1 MPLNKKSSSLES
13 VSRALRTLSAGNRT
27 LLRASDEQELLRE
40 MCRVIVEQGGY
51 PLACVGY
58 TRNDENKTIQW
69 MECVGMDKEHLQAL
83 YPSWGG
89 TDVAKTPFGTAVTT
103 GKRSVARHVFTDPA
117 YATPA
122 DARLMELA
130 KARGYASATAFPL
143 RVEGEILGALMLA
156 AAESE
161 GFDDEE
167 LELLDELA
175 DDLAYGIA
183 NLRMRIEHRKAQEA
197 IAHLAYHDPLTDLP
211 NRIHLHQRLEEAIE
225 LAKQKHHPVA
235 LLYLEVG
242 QFRVINEIL
251 GRQAGDELVQQLA
264 RRLAGAARPD
274 ELPAHVGEAAFAL
287 LIPNVGADDAAMEAQ
302 RLLDI
307 LDDPVEISGL
317 TIDPPVSAGI
327 ALFPG
332 HGSDAKALLRRANA
346 AVRKAKPARGGYAF
360 YSGQEK
366 ENTLRLGLMGE
377 LRQAIERNELR
388 LYCQPKATIASGQP
402 CGAEA
407 LVRWDHPVHGS
418 INTGEFIKIAEQAAL
433 ITPLT
438 NWMLKAAFSQA
449 HAWYEAGLA
458 RPLSVNL
465 SVHDLRDARL
475 SERIRGLF
483 STWGLPPE
491 LIQFEITESA
501 LMEDPTSTLD
511 TLARLKELGVE
522 LYIDDY
528 GTGYSSLSYLQK
540 LPVDWIKIDQSF
552 VKPMATNND
561 SGLIVRSTIELA
573 HNLGLRVVAEGVESQ
588 VLWDQLGAWGCD
600 VAQGFFVGEPM
611 PADRFNEWET
621 QWSRGPTLAR

>member
-1 MPLNKKSSSLES
+1 MPPNKKPNKLES

-27 LLRASDEQELLRE
+27 LLRASDEQELVHD

-51 PLACVGY
+51 RLACVGY
-58 TRNDENKTIQW
+58 ARNDENKTIQW
-69 MECVGMDKEHLQAL
+69 MECNGMAKEHLQAL
-83 YPSWGG
+83 YPSWAG
-89 TDVAKTPFGTAVTT
+89 TDVAQTPFSTAIST
-103 GKRSVARHVFTDPA
+103 GKPSVARHVFTDPA

-122 DARLMELA
+122 HAQLMKLA
-130 KARGYASATAFPL
+130 IERGYASATAFPL
-143 RVEGEILGALMLA
+143 QVEGEILGALVMA
-156 AAESE
+156 AAEPE
-161 GFDDEE
+161 GFEDEE
-167 LELLDELA
+167 LELLNELA

-197 IAHLAYHDPLTDLP
+197 IAHLAYHDPLTGLP

-225 LAKQKHHPVA
+225 VAKRQHHPLA

-242 QFRVINEIL
+242 EFRVINEIL
-251 GRQAGDELVQQLA
+251 GHQAGDQLVQHLA
-264 RRLAGAARPD
+264 RRLAGAAPPD
-274 ELPAHVGEAAFAL
+274 ELLAHVGEAAFAL
-287 LIPNVGADDAAMEAQ
+287 VVPNVEADIAATKAQ

-366 ENTLRLGLMGE
+366 ENTLRLRLMGE

-388 LYCQPKATIASGQP
+388 LYCQPKATIASRQP

-407 LVRWDHPVHGS
+407 LVRWEHPVRGS
-418 INTGEFIKIAEQAAL
+418 IPTGEFIKLAERAAL

-438 NWMLKAAFSQA
+438 TWMLKAAFSQA
-449 HAWYEAGLA
+449 YAWYEAGLV

-465 SVHDLRDARL
+465 SVYDLRDARL
-475 SERIRGLF
+475 IEHIRGLF

-501 LMEDPTSTLD
+501 LMEDPTLTLD
-511 TLARLKELGVE
+511 TLTRLKELGVE

-552 VKPMATNND
+552 VMSMATNNE

-588 VLWDQLGAWGCD
+588 ALWDQLGTWGCD

-621 QWSRGPTLAR
+621 HWSPASS

>member
-1 MPLNKKSSSLES
+1 MPPSKTPNNLES

-40 MCRVIVEQGGY
+40 MCKVIIEQGGY

-58 TRNDENKTIQW
+58 TRNDKNKTIQW
-69 MECVGMDKEHLQAL
+69 MECAGMDKEHLQAL
-83 YPSWGG
+83 FPSWSG
-89 TDVAKTPFGTAVTT
+89 TVVAKGAFGTAIST
-103 GKRSVARHVFTDPA
+103 GKRSVATHVLTDPA
-117 YATPA
+117 FATSA
-122 DARLMELA
+122 HAQIMEFA
-130 KARGYASATAFPL
+130 TGRGYASVTAFPL
-143 RVEGEILGALMLA
+143 QVEGEILGALVMA
-156 AAESE
+156 SADPE

-167 LELLDELA
+167 LKLINELA

-211 NRIHLHQRLEEAIE
+211 NRTHLHERLEEAIE
-225 LAKQKHHPVA
+225 LAKRQHHSVA
-235 LLYLEVG
+235 LLYLQVG
-242 QFRVINEIL
+242 QFREINEIL
-251 GRQAGDELVQQLA
+251 GHQAGDQLVQQLA
-264 RRLAGAARPD
+264 GRLAGAAKH
-274 ELPAHVGEAAFAL
+274 ELLAHVGEAAFAL
-287 LIPNVGADDAAMEAQ
+287 LAPNVGADDAATKAQ
-302 RLLDI
+302 GLLDI
-307 LDDPVEISGL
+307 LDSPVEIAGL

-332 HGSDAKALLRRANA
+332 HGSDAEALLRRANA
-346 AVRKAKPARGGYAF
+346 AVRKARPARGGYAF

-388 LYCQPKATIASGQP
+388 LYCQPKATIASRQP

-407 LVRWDHPVHGS
+407 LVRWEHPLRGP
-418 INTGEFIKIAEQAAL
+418 IGTGEFIKLAEQAAL

-438 NWMLKAAFSQA
+438 NWVLNAAFSQG

-465 SVHDLRDARL
+465 SAHDLHDSRL
-475 SERIRGLF
+475 VERIRNLF

-501 LMEDPTSTLD
+501 LMEDPASARD
-511 TLARLKELGVE
+511 TLAGLKELGVE
-522 LYIDDY
+522 LYIDDF

-552 VKPMATNND
+552 VMPMMTSRD
-561 SGLIVRSTIELA
+561 SALIVRSTIELG
-573 HNLGLRVVAEGVESQ
+573 HNLGLKVIAEGVESQ
-588 VLWDQLGAWGCD
+588 ALWDQLGAWGCD

-621 QWSRGPTLAR
+621 RWFRGPA